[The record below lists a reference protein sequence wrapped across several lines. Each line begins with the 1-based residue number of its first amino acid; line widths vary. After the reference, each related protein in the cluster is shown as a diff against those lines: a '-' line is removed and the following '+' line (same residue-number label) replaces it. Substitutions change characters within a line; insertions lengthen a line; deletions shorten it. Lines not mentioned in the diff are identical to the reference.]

1 MARHKIRLANQIRG
15 PDRRVAEPKMG
26 YGEAAGL
33 FGVIIKVCLYVFIR
47 MVSYDLDGIFIGADS
62 TVPSQPPE
70 FTTNSGRRTSIYKF
84 PDIQGQMG
92 DIVRN
97 PQSKNLFARRRPVAE
112 NGINLAGIGIF
123 GTQPVSAGKNGN
135 AAEPGIP

>member
-1 MARHKIRLANQIRG
+1 MAPHKIRLANQIRG

-26 YGEAAGL
+26 YGEAPGL

-47 MVSYDLDGIFIGADS
+47 MVSYDFDGIFIGADS

-97 PQSKNLFARRRPVAE
+97 PQSKTRSRGP
-112 NGINLAGIGIF
+112 
-123 GTQPVSAGKNGN
+123 P
-135 AAEPGIP
+135 AAPGSFVRSRTVICRTDSGRTESRWAALKGR